1 MLILSSAVLIAAS
14 LHSSE
19 APEVKVEDSLQSRIL
34 ECKLVLDEEYEKRNE
49 VYQGSTLSFCT
60 IITQ

>member
-1 MLILSSAVLIAAS
+1 MLLLSSAVLIAAS
-14 LHSSE
+14 LHSAE
-19 APEVKVEDSLQSRIL
+19 APEAKVEDSLQSRIL
-34 ECKLVLDEEYEKRNE
+34 ECKLVLDGEYEKRNE